1 MKIQE
6 LFTKLKL
13 NKKDDYSLDF
23 YRANLFFEDYKFFI
37 NSILEKSSNIEIA
50 KIFNNTKPVHY
61 ARILPISSFLTYEKS
76 FANLEYKLIENFR
89 SIVIEKHLRE
99 KYLDNSIISYIK
111 KIRNKKNQEIEI
123 FLIENGLNDREIAR
137 ENLLLRHFAI
147 ESKKNILNDLK
158 KALLLNEF
166 KNVGG
171 GSNKKEKSNITYYEK
186 SFGKNQLIRL
196 ELFKKNE

>member
-6 LFTKLKL
+6 LFSKLKM
-13 NKKDDYSLDF
+13 NKQDDFSLDF
-23 YRANLFFEDYKFFI
+23 YRANIFFEDYKFFI
-37 NSILEKSSNIEIA
+37 NSIFEKSSNIEIT

-61 ARILPISSFLTYEKS
+61 ARILPISSFLTYEKAFS
-76 FANLEYKLIENFR
+76 NFEYKLVENFR
-89 SIVIEKHLRE
+89 STVIEKHLKE
-99 KYLDNSIISYIK
+99 KYLDDNIISYIK

-123 FLIENGLNDREIAR
+123 FLIENGLNNKEIAR

-147 ESKKNILNDLK
+147 ESKKIILNDLE

-166 KNVGG
+166 KNVGS
-171 GSNKKEKSNITYYEK
+171 GSNKEEKSSITYYEK
-186 SFGKNQLIRL
+186 SFDKSQLIRL